1 MIYEN
6 NVKRYCCEDISKI
19 ENYEE
24 AVNDITN
31 TWECHHKMELIETG
45 AVVNSTKQD
54 LIDWGIY
61 YNRPADELIFMTKID
76 HHRLHLKGKG
86 LSEEAKRKLSES
98 NKGKKY
104 SDETKRKMS
113 EAHKGKHWK
122 FVDGKCVWY

>member
-76 HHRLHLKGKG
+76 HRRLHLKGKG